1 MRIAPLLKMLYLS
14 GCSHAIAY
22 STFDVNHDAK
32 GRTAETAVWYIVLK
46 WIFVD
51 TLKIIASKH
60 WLENKMG
67 RPLPFLILTSLL
79 LTACGGPDNYAG
91 KEDFQSDARYRREY
105 SADFVSLCAAA
116 RRVLLGDGYIVMDG
130 EGQKLTAGK
139 EFHIED
145 KSHAILQVY
154 VSCDQRMNGSTLF
167 ITATEEHFDVK
178 TSRKSTLLGVPLVA
192 PISLG
197 TRKEADYQV
206 KIRGETITDRK
217 FYERF
222 YQALQLELAR

>member
-1 MRIAPLLKMLYLS
+1 MRRL
-14 GCSHAIAY
+14 
-22 STFDVNHDAK
+22 
-32 GRTAETAVWYIVLK
+32 
-46 WIFVD
+46 
-51 TLKIIASKH
+51 
-60 WLENKMG
+60 
-67 RPLPFLILTSLL
+67 LPFLILISLL
-79 LTACGGPDNYAG
+79 LVACGAADNYAV
-91 KEDFQSDARYRREY
+91 KEDFQSDTRYRR
-105 SADFVSLCAAA
+105 DFSVDSVSLCAAA

-139 EFHIED
+139 EFQIED

-154 VSCDQRMNGSTLF
+154 VSCDQRITDSTLF
-167 ITATEEHFDVK
+167 TTATEEHFDVK

>member
-1 MRIAPLLKMLYLS
+1 MR
-14 GCSHAIAY
+14 
-22 STFDVNHDAK
+22 
-32 GRTAETAVWYIVLK
+32 
-46 WIFVD
+46 
-51 TLKIIASKH
+51 
-60 WLENKMG
+60 
-67 RPLPFLILTSLL
+67 
-79 LTACGGPDNYAG
+79 GPDNYAVI
-91 KEDFQSDARYRREY
+91 EDFQSDARYRR
-105 SADFVSLCAAA
+105 DFSIDSVSLCVAV

-139 EFHIED
+139 EFQIED

-154 VSCDQRMNGSTLF
+154 VSCDQRMNGSILF
-167 ITATEEHFDVK
+167 MTATEEHFDVK
-178 TSRKSTLLGVPLVA
+178 TSRKSTLLGVSLVA

-222 YQALQLELAR
+222 YEALQRELPR